1 MPGTDA
7 KETIAAS
14 YEALNR
20 HDIDGAMEALAEE
33 AEWHE
38 SEVLPDTGVY
48 EGREAIRE
56 FLTHFLDSWERF
68 HQTVEEMRQ
77 EGDRVLVMIHLEATG
92 RGSAADVDAR
102 YAHLWKVADG
112 RGFPHRVA
120 AVIFTLHNTRATGR
134 PRIRRRLE
142 EEARTLDKYVN

>member
-7 KETIAAS
+7 KQSVIAS
-14 YEALNR
+14 YEALNEG
-20 HDIDGAMEALAEE
+20 DIDAAMQALAVD

-48 EGREAIRE
+48 RGREEIRA
-56 FLTHFLDSWERF
+56 FLTDFLGSWERF
-68 HQTVEEMRQ
+68 HQTVEEARQ

-102 YAHLWKVADG
+102 YAHLWTVADTQG
-112 RGFPHRVA
+112 IRVDAFYDRDEALA
-120 AVIFTLHNTRATGR
+120 ALN
-134 PRIRRRLE
+134 P
-142 EEARTLDKYVN
+142 

>member
-1 MPGTDA
+1 MEAANG
-7 KETIAAS
+7 KEAIVAS

-20 HDIDGAMEALAEE
+20 RDIDAAMEVLAED

-48 EGREAIRE
+48 RGRAAIRA
-56 FLTHFLDSWERF
+56 FLTDFLGSWERF
-68 HQTVEEMRQ
+68 HQTVEEVRQ

-102 YAHLWKVADG
+102 YAHLWTVSG
-112 RGFPHRVA
+112 TQGIRVDAFYDRAEALA
-120 AVIFTLHNTRATGR
+120 ALN
-134 PRIRRRLE
+134 P
-142 EEARTLDKYVN
+142 